1 LDAQIRQK
9 TALDDAHFDQLK
21 DFLEELKSWS
31 ARELALRMGIRYPSF
46 EALETQLDIE
56 IRALNDGH
64 I

>member
-1 LDAQIRQK
+1 MQK
-9 TALDDAHFDQLK
+9 TALDEANFDQLE
-21 DFLEELKSWS
+21 DLLEESKSWS
-31 ARELALRMGIRYPSF
+31 ATELTLRMGIRYPSF